1 MQHHLKSHVTGCND
15 ACLCMCETTLYGIC
29 LTVQCTLIRQYSHW
43 WMSQGAAVRQETAVE
58 AELPAGSLGL
68 QSISL
73 RQHSFSQL
81 SEKDNPVFCSR
92 PCSIRHSFCV

>member
-1 MQHHLKSHVTGCND
+1 M
-15 ACLCMCETTLYGIC
+15 
-29 LTVQCTLIRQYSHW
+29 VQCTLIRQYSHW

-81 SEKDNPVFCSR
+81 SEKDNPNCYFSVVYVTNYVPKCNK
-92 PCSIRHSFCV
+92 

>member
-1 MQHHLKSHVTGCND
+1 MLNCKHI
-15 ACLCMCETTLYGIC
+15 M
-29 LTVQCTLIRQYSHW
+29 VQCTLIRQYSHW

-81 SEKDNPVFCSR
+81 SEKDNPVFYSR